1 MKCSKARKW
10 ISQYLED
17 ELAPGEKQ
25 AFALHVR
32 ACTACREEL
41 EELRTVQRMFSAAE
55 RFSAPYRFTARVM
68 ANLEEKESTWLQRLM
83 GRRPFFLRTAEV
95 AFALAVMTLG
105 LISGN
110 LLLEDKTPDH
120 RHAAVRQSFSL
131 DVFQAAPPDSIGGIY
146 LAYVGGSQ

>member
-10 ISQYLED
+10 MSQYLDD

-32 ACTACREEL
+32 ACAACREEL
-41 EELRTVQRMFSAAE
+41 EGLRTVQQTFSAAE
-55 RFSAPYRFTARVM
+55 RFPAPYGFATRVM
-68 ANLEEKESTWLQRLM
+68 ANLEEEATWLQRLM

-95 AFALAVMTLG
+95 AVALAVMTLG

-110 LLLEDKTPDH
+110 LLLEDKTPVD
-120 RHAAVRQSFSL
+120 RHAAVRESFSL
-131 DVFQAAPPDSIGGIY
+131 DLFQAAPPDSIGGIY